1 MAAVFVLLRN
11 VNAADFACIKFL
23 TSSKIIVLCA
33 CTVGCYLFLQNIFF
47 YMSVFLDLQCY
58 FGFPVK
64 KIDSKVA
71 ASFGFHSNL
80 VPLDLLGTSVM
91 TVEKLIAVFRFS
103 SAPSLK

>member
-1 MAAVFVLLRN
+1 M
-11 VNAADFACIKFL
+11 
-23 TSSKIIVLCA
+23 
-33 CTVGCYLFLQNIFF
+33 GCYLFLQNLFF
-47 YMSVFLDLQCY
+47 SLSVFLDLRCY
-58 FGFPVK
+58 WFPDE